1 MKKLRRFRVLNL
13 GGYYPVA
20 VGRSVATLNLDPEL
34 TTTMYL
40 QSLILNLAAA
50 AMRLVPL
57 GQVDGQKVQINLT
70 PNCIKIANQLRSATL
85 DDLHNNASV
94 FDIHAPRNSIFT
106 CLSLIRRQIM
116 ALKNGPLRIGIG
128 GPVRAGKTIL
138 TAALAK
144 ILQPKSSPMTSTRK
158 KTQTP

>member
-20 VGRSVATLNLDPEL
+20 VGRSIATLNLDPEL

-40 QSLILNLAAA
+40 QSLISNLAAA

-57 GQVDGQKVQINLT
+57 GQLDGQKVQINLT

-94 FDIHAPRNSIFT
+94 FDITSMRHETQYS
-106 CLSLIRRQIM
+106 
-116 ALKNGPLRIGIG
+116 
-128 GPVRAGKTIL
+128 PVFR
-138 TAALAK
+138 
-144 ILQPKSSPMTSTRK
+144 S
-158 KTQTP
+158 